1 MPLVWEGYR
10 LGGRYEIQELLGE
23 GGMSAVY
30 KAFDHNLKRTVA
42 IKIIHPH
49 LVDDEDF
56 VQRFETEA
64 RAVAQLSHPNIVQ
77 VYDFAA
83 EGELYYMVLEYV
95 PGETLRAVLDRLEEN
110 GERIP
115 PAEVVNLLSQVADA
129 VDYAHRSG
137 MVHRDL
143 KPANII
149 LRPTGEPV
157 LTDFGLARLMGGAR
171 RTRTGM
177 VLGTVFYMAPE
188 QVLGEHVDHRAD
200 IYALGVMLFETLTGR
215 LPFEG
220 ESLAEVMQHHLHS
233 PVPDPRD
240 IVPGLPPAF
249 TEVVQRA
256 MAKKPEDRFQS
267 AAQFK
272 DALEKAL
279 ENGGKQTAESA
290 LKQTVVEAKA
300 GALAGT
306 VVESAVSA
314 GAADAGAL
322 PAARQAPPS
331 DNGKIASAVK
341 NAAKESKKPTLLH
354 MASLESA
361 MLAGV
366 FGGAA
371 YVLSA
376 PVLLWVAAGWWVIAV
391 LILLRYLPEWW
402 ALSRTYQLVLVNE
415 RGHSPQHKSAL
426 GGLPFRFQIPRLEF
440 PNDMELMAFPAA
452 LAAVLTTGV
461 GLAAVFGAPA
471 TWLALTW
478 LVVATPVWFFH
489 LRFLALNFLQPGVL
503 ERIHFG
509 HFLIA
514 LSLGVVAVPGIA
526 LAYNLPNWLQGGVL
540 ILSLGAFGVGG
551 MLGSLTLIFLL
562 RRALSTG
569 LPRPIFAPLVFF
581 VSPLVAVYTIFTLLL
596 LDYLSRSGLF
606 MPPVVF
612 VLTVFTAWG
621 IDLAGV
627 LLAAMVYQGYRRVKI
642 PFNALSWGVV
652 DVFVGLGLMGIVT
665 WSIGLRGQLVAA
677 VTGIGALVGGLLFFV
692 IAWKYHRRSAR
703 SGR

>member
-42 IKIIHPH
+42 VKIIHPH

-56 VQRFETEA
+56 IQRFETEA
-64 RAVAQLSHPNIVQ
+64 RAVAQLNHPNIVQ

-95 PGETLRAVLDRLEEN
+95 PGETLRAVLDRLEEK

-115 PAEVVNLLSQVADA
+115 PAEAVDLLSQVSDA
-129 VDYAHRSG
+129 VDYAHKRG

-157 LTDFGLARLMGGAR
+157 LTDFGLARLMGSTR

-200 IYALGVMLFETLTGR
+200 IYALGVILFEMLTGR

-220 ESLAEVMQHHLHS
+220 ESLTEVMQHHLHS
-233 PVPDPRD
+233 PVPDPRE
-240 IVPGLPPAF
+240 IVPSLPPAF
-249 TEVVQRA
+249 TEVVRRA

-267 AAQFK
+267 AAEFK
-272 DALEKAL
+272 EALEKAL
-279 ENGGKQTAESA
+279 GDGDKPPAEGAS
-290 LKQTVVEAKA
+290 LRRTVVEAAA
-300 GALAGT
+300 GSLAGT
-306 VVESAVSA
+306 VVEPAVQA
-314 GAADAGAL
+314 EPAEAGAL
-322 PAARQAPPS
+322 SAARQTPPAK
-331 DNGKIASAVK
+331 GKIASAVK
-341 NAAKESKKPTLLH
+341 EASKERKKPTLLH

-371 YVLSA
+371 YVVSA
-376 PVLLWVAAGWWVIAV
+376 PVLLWAAVAWWAIAV

-402 ALSRTYQLVLVNE
+402 ALSRAYQLVLMND
-415 RGHSPQHKSAL
+415 RGRSSQHKSTPA
-426 GGLPFRFQIPRLEF
+426 GLPFRFQIPRLEF

-526 LAYNLPNWLQGGVL
+526 LAYNLPKWLQGGVL

-581 VSPLVAVYTIFTLLL
+581 ISPLVAVYAVFTLLL

-627 LLAAMVYQGYRRVKI
+627 VLAVMVYQGYRRVKV
-642 PFNALSWGVV
+642 PFSALSWGTV
-652 DVFVGLGLMGIVT
+652 DVFVGFGLLGVASWG
-665 WSIGLRGQLVAA
+665 IGLRGQLVSAITVVSA
-677 VTGIGALVGGLLFFV
+677 LAGALLFFV
-692 IAWKYHRRSAR
+692 IAWEYHRRFAR
-703 SGR
+703 G